1 MRFSYW
7 KPSFIFYLLASF
19 PFVFWLIIGPVS
31 WRNIDDYQ
39 RLFEV
44 VKQINSFESLNN
56 FHLTSEIAYPV
67 DFQSI
72 KLLELF
78 KAIQKTLIEGA
89 THYPHSWFFIYLP
102 LTIPFLKFGLDWT
115 RFATLVVGFI
125 SAIFTAYLLSNIIT
139 TIFYSFKNKLKTKNF
154 QSIRYLIDFFSILIV
169 CFNPQF
175 MLHASSYMPHQL
187 PAISTLICI
196 ALFTSFYTYQIKID
210 SNNETITNKTFD
222 ISLIYTFLIV
232 WLSSMLGF
240 QTVFLYPGLLL
251 ASFFYLF
258 TEKQGLNIIKKK
270 YQKISQKISQKII
283 TIIKTAKSIFY

>member
-1 MRFSYW
+1 M
-7 KPSFIFYLLASF
+7 
-19 PFVFWLIIGPVS
+19 FWLIIGPVS
-31 WRNIDDYQ
+31 WRNVDDYQ

-56 FHLTSEIAYPV
+56 FHLTSEIAYPI

-72 KLLELF
+72 KPLELF

-89 THYPHSWFFIYLP
+89 TNYPHSWFFIYLP

-175 MLHASSYMPHQL
+175 MLHASSYMPYQL

-222 ISLIYTFLIV
+222 ISLIYTFLIHPQV
-232 WLSSMLGF
+232 
-240 QTVFLYPGLLL
+240 
-251 ASFFYLF
+251 YL
-258 TEKQGLNIIKKK
+258 
-270 YQKISQKISQKII
+270 
-283 TIIKTAKSIFY
+283 